1 MAQGGFFDGLLDSI
15 QNPLFLGGIGLM
27 SGGGDGLQKGLLAG
41 NQFAEQRK
49 KQAQQQALQ
58 SAVMGMP
65 DIPEQYKTV
74 LAASPELATSYLTN
88 ALAPKSTD
96 DQREYN
102 MARGQGFKGTFM
114 DYQMAL
120 KKAGA
125 QQTNIDLKQEGAY
138 DKEIGGL
145 LAKEFIKSQ
154 EQGSN
159 AERDIADL
167 EVLNKSI
174 ENPNVYMGTGG
185 NQVQAVKKAA
195 QSVFGLDVQGVADGE
210 VIQKT
215 SAKAAL
221 GLKDNLPGPM
231 SDSDRKF
238 LMDLPANLS
247 TSPEGARRVVALGV
261 AQKRW
266 QAERAAAARAFA
278 AKNGGRLTPEVY
290 GVLSTID
297 RKYSQTMS
305 GLVETLRGQA
315 QSAPRAPTSGT
326 GLDGLRKKYQGLE

>member
-15 QNPLFLGGIGLM
+15 QNPLFLGGIGM
-27 SGGGDGLQKGLLAG
+27 MGGGVDGLQKGLLAG
-41 NQFAEQRK
+41 GQMQEQRK

-74 LAASPELATSYLTN
+74 LAASPELATSYLAN

-114 DYQMAL
+114 DYQVAL
-120 KKAGA
+120 KRAGA

-138 DKEIGGL
+138 DKEMGGL
-145 LAKEFIKSQ
+145 LAKEHVGFMKEGTKAQ
-154 EQGSN
+154 Q
-159 AERDIADL
+159 DIADL
-167 EVLNKSI
+167 EVMRRSMD
-174 ENPNVYMGTGG
+174 NPNVYMGTGG

-195 QSVFGLDVQGVADGE
+195 QTLFGVDVQGVPDGE
-210 VIQKT
+210 IIQKT

-238 LMDLPANLS
+238 LMELPASLS
-247 TSPEGARRVVALGV
+247 STPEGARRVVSLGIT
-261 AQKRW
+261 QKRW
-266 QAERAAAARAFA
+266 QAERASAAQEFARR
-278 AKNGGRLTPEVY
+278 NGGRLTVEVY
-290 GVLSTID
+290 SALADID
-297 RKYSQTMS
+297 KKYANNMAQLVDGLRSQVPT
-305 GLVETLRGQA
+305 
-315 QSAPRAPTSGT
+315 APRAPTTGT
-326 GLDGLRKKYQGLE
+326 PLDALRQKYKGLE